1 MLGLEVKEPICF
13 ATSGQLRHGTWS
25 VSRLA
30 SKVKAE
36 RLREGWDIGVYSSNG
51 KWLSKD
57 DDEGVRFAP

>member
-1 MLGLEVKEPICF
+1 M
-13 ATSGQLRHGTWS
+13 
-25 VSRLA
+25 SRLA